1 MFQLSALNHLKIRG
15 AEREHTAPV
24 TKPGIP
30 VIAYFL
36 FFFTCTSTWFLYSAA
51 LCWTPSVPQVK
62 PRHEVNDGDSKK
74 NRETQQTNPKP
85 VRVQRVS
92 LNRL

>member
-1 MFQLSALNHLKIRG
+1 MFQLSALNYLKIRG

-36 FFFTCTSTWFLYSAA
+36 FFLHVLAHGFCILLPCAG
-51 LCWTPSVPQVK
+51 LPQSHKLNLVMKLMMGIVK
-62 PRHEVNDGDSKK
+62 KTERH
-74 NRETQQTNPKP
+74 NRQT
-85 VRVQRVS
+85 
-92 LNRL
+92 LNL